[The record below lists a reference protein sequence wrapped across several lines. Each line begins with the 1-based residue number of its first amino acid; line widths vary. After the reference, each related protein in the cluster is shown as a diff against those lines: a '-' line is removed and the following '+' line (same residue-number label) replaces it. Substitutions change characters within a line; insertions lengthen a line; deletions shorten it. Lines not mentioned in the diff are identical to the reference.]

1 MQFGSDLKRAIENAE
16 ILRVG
21 LEKRYLDRT
30 NEMKIEKEMKELR
43 IKNMKNDNSCNL
55 ISNSKTENLQNGL
68 LSTTQSNDNIIGG
81 TLVSKFRLL
90 SW

>member
-1 MQFGSDLKRAIENAE
+1 
-16 ILRVG
+16 
-21 LEKRYLDRT
+21 
-30 NEMKIEKEMKELR
+30 MKIEKEMKELR
-43 IKNMKNDNSCNL
+43 IKNMKNDNSSNL
-55 ISNSKTENLQNGL
+55 TSNSKTENLQNGL

>member
-43 IKNMKNDNSCNL
+43 IKNMKNDNFSNL
-55 ISNSKTENLQNGL
+55 NPNSKKENLQNGS
-68 LSTTQSNDNIIGG
+68 LSTIHPNDNVNGG
-81 TLVSKFRLL
+81 MLVLKFRFL
-90 SW
+90 SF

>member
-21 LEKRYLDRT
+21 LEKRYLDSA

-43 IKNMKNDNSCNL
+43 IKNMKNDNFSNL
-55 ISNSKTENLQNGL
+55 TSNSKTENLQNGSH
-68 LSTTQSNDNIIGG
+68 STIQPNDNVNGG
-81 TLVSKFRLL
+81 TLVLKFRFL
-90 SW
+90 SL